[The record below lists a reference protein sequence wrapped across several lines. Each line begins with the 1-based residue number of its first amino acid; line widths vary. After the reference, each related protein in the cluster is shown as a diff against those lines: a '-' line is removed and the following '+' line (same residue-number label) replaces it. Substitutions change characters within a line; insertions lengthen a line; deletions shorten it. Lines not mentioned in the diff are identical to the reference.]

1 MKNTVL
7 VMPSPNTD
15 FLIFTLQ
22 QTPSAV
28 PISFQTMA
36 QQRFPTDSLPI
47 FIMRKKN
54 GISFSDFAL
63 MNTMENISV
72 K

>member
-7 VMPSPNTD
+7 VTLSPNTD

-28 PISFQTMA
+28 LISFADDGSTTIS
-36 QQRFPTDSLPI
+36 TDSLPI